1 MLFIIVSHAK
11 DDLKKSIYDQTSV
24 IIKKKDMR
32 IHGHLREN
40 ALIFKQILSTSSL
53 RK

>member
-24 IIKKKDMR
+24 IIKTQGYEDSWSPKGKCFD
-32 IHGHLREN
+32 L
-40 ALIFKQILSTSSL
+40 
-53 RK
+53 